1 MLAGRVVLLSYTKQR
16 QPIEAGKCDEEMAA
30 IVGYFFFDWH
40 RMKLLLFQLRRA
52 ASAAALH
59 TKPLADTSPG
69 KRWETHAGIKD
80 EVTII
85 PAS

>member
-1 MLAGRVVLLSYTKQR
+1 MAQEILSQKQR
-16 QPIEAGKCDEEMAA
+16 LIPAPTE
-30 IVGYFFFDWH
+30 
-40 RMKLLLFQLRRA
+40 LLLFRLRRA